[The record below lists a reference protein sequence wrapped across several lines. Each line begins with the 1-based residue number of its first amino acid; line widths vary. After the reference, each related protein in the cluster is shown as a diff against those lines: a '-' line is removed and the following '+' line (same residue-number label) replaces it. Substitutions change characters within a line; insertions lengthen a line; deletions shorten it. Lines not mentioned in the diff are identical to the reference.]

1 MNNKY
6 SKIIIPLL
14 SVTSIV
20 LLSSISISLA
30 WYATGNS
37 LTIDNMKVTLARVD
51 ERLTTVEAHKT
62 MNFLNVNKY
71 KKRDIVD
78 TISAVYILE
87 SYMKMQK
94 DN

>member
-14 SVTSIV
+14 SVTLIV

-37 LTIDNMKVTLARVD
+37 LTIDNMKVTLASEPALEIGIKND
-51 ERLTTVEAHKT
+51 
-62 MNFLNVNKY
+62 NQDIIFY
-71 KKRDIVD
+71 KNEVP
-78 TISAVYILE
+78 
-87 SYMKMQK
+87 
-94 DN
+94 